1 MRFRHLRRWIFQTCP
16 QPCDRPV
23 CLEERPAPD
32 SYPENC
38 DLPLTM
44 IAPGEPVKL
53 VRIVAGH
60 RLRRRLTELGL
71 IPGVEFKIMQ
81 DEGGPLLLA
90 VKDTRLALGRGMAH
104 RIIVQTA

>member
-1 MRFRHLRRWIFQTCP
+1 MRFRNFRRWIFQTCP
-16 QPCDRPV
+16 QPCEHPV
-23 CLEERPAPD
+23 CLEEYPVPG

-38 DLPLTM
+38 HLPLAMVT
-44 IAPGEPVKL
+44 PGEPVKL
-53 VRIVAGH
+53 VRIVAGQ

-90 VKDTRLALGRGMAH
+90 IKDTRLALGRGIAH
-104 RIIVQTA
+104 KIIVEMG

>member
-1 MRFRHLRRWIFQTCP
+1 MRFRNLRRWIFQICP

-23 CLEERPAPD
+23 CLEEHPALA

-38 DLPLTM
+38 HLPLTM
-44 IAPGEPVKL
+44 VAPGESVRL
-53 VRIVAGH
+53 IRIVAGH

-81 DEGGPLLLA
+81 GEGGPLLLA
-90 VKDTRLALGRGMAH
+90 IKDTRLALGRGMAH
-104 RIIVQTA
+104 KIIVETV